1 MGNPAAA
8 FAETYRVLKP
18 GGRLCLSVFT
28 TPDKNPWAAMPAKGM
43 IDAGLM
49 DPPQPDAPGIFG
61 LSDRE
66 RLLNLLD
73 ESGFANPVVE
83 EVPLT
88 WRHEN
93 FEDYWRFLN
102 ELAGAIAT
110 IIASLP
116 SERQA
121 IAREAIAAAI
131 EPYRNGAGFALP
143 GVTLNVSTESR
154 G

>member
-1 MGNPAAA
+1 
-8 FAETYRVLKP
+8 
-18 GGRLCLSVFT
+18 
-28 TPDKNPWAAMPAKGM
+28 
-43 IDAGLM
+43 
-49 DPPQPDAPGIFG
+49 
-61 LSDRE
+61 
-66 RLLNLLD
+66 
-73 ESGFANPVVE
+73 VE

-143 GVTLNVSTESR
+143 GVTLNVATESR